1 MIGMSPE
8 REDAFKHQISPTV
21 GPAQIPFW
29 RELERRLGGLTEG
42 LVYDGPLTSQ
52 SREAQVPT

>member
-1 MIGMSPE
+1 MSPE